1 MFAKAANCFGK
12 YRFAVAIVAF
22 IGAAA
27 FAQEDAEQADDEVEI
42 IDEII
47 VTAGDKPGDPV
58 DVDALYED
66 MMRDMLMTDLDRLN
80 TLEEEQKWRAATDKS
95 VKTSPR
101 ISWGY
106 DPNDE
111 ARIRREH
118 DMSDIQG
125 SPTRPATVFRFE
137 F

>member
-1 MFAKAANCFGK
+1 MIAKYASKFGI
-12 YRFAVAIVAF
+12 AIAF
-22 IGAAA
+22 FCAGA
-27 FAQEDAEQADDEVEI
+27 FAQVNDEQIADEEEV

-80 TLEEEQKWRAATDKS
+80 ELEDQQKWRAATDQS
-95 VKTSPR
+95 VETSSR

-106 DPNDE
+106 DPHEERQMRSDLDISD
-111 ARIRREH
+111 AR
-118 DMSDIQG
+118 G
-125 SPTRPATVFRFE
+125 TPTRPATVFRFG